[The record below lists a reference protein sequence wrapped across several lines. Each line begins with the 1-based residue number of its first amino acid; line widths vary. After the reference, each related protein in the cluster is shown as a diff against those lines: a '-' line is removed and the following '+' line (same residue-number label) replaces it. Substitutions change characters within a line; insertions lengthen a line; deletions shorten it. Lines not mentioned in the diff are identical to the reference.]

1 MAKTVLTYTWLA
13 KKAMSLLKKDP
24 AEFLKLCTV
33 GSDKL
38 ARGATIRW
46 YFGSGSCHAFSV
58 LAGGREYC
66 QIRGNYRD
74 GKWYTYYHAGFT
86 TTQYKKRLTD
96 KFMPFTLPEGVRSYD
111 NVNGHR
117 TQCLF
122 HNADGS
128 VAETLKWSGGRR
140 SRAGRMKYKGTD
152 GEWYRREIVICD
164 TDGKAVLDDTTSE
177 NLCLNHNHEEAA
189 TEMGFFPGAAR
200 TRSEWL
206 KSISDM
212 PNVDNER
219 MMTLAA
225 KSYLMAS
232 RLTEKYPAMRLA
244 IFPAMPAPSQESVLN
259 YRFGGDATPHTV
271 IHRDYP
277 SGEPTMYIMPAVVLY
292 WVKRNGTGNEWSYL
306 TVTIPPH
313 GSEQLDPVGWSSYI
327 SGTAR
332 RHSDNRGYGRFDT
345 PKFFERAYHSLPAFR
360 EDTKADDREGL
371 YKHHIPILY
380 GDDVPGR
387 VDSIDKRLV
396 NWADKSMVHRVHV
409 KLTGG
414 DDHGTPFDTDIPVAM
429 RPDDIALKLEEKFLL
444 DSLPLC

>member
-1 MAKTVLTYTWLA
+1 
-13 KKAMSLLKKDP
+13 
-24 AEFLKLCTV
+24 
-33 GSDKL
+33 
-38 ARGATIRW
+38 
-46 YFGSGSCHAFSV
+46 

-74 GKWYTYYHAGFT
+74 GKWYTFYQPGFT

-96 KFMPFTLPEGVRSYD
+96 KFMPFTMPEGVRGYD
-111 NVNGHR
+111 NANGHR

-140 SRAGRMKYKGTD
+140 NRAGKMVYKGKD
-152 GEWYRREIVICD
+152 GETYRRDIVICD

-177 NLCLNHNHEEAA
+177 SLCLSHNHEESA

-212 PNVDNER
+212 PNVDNQR

-232 RLTEKYPAMRLA
+232 RLVEKYPAMRLA
-244 IFPAMPAPSQESVLN
+244 IFPAMPAPSKESVLN

-271 IHRDYP
+271 IHRDIT
-277 SGEPTMYIMPAVVLY
+277 GEPTMYIMPAVVLY
-292 WVKRNGTGNEWSYL
+292 WVKRNGDGNEWSYL
-306 TVTIPPH
+306 TMTIPPH
-313 GSEQLDPVGWSSYI
+313 GSSLLDPTGFSSYT
-327 SGTAR
+327 SGTVR
-332 RHSDNRGYGRFDT
+332 RPGDYRGHHQLPLPQFY
-345 PKFFERAYHSLPAFR
+345 ERAYHSLPAYR
-360 EDTKADDREGL
+360 DNVKQDDREVI
-371 YKHHIPILY
+371 YKHHLPIKY
-380 GDDVPGR
+380 GEPWYGR
-387 VDSIDKRLV
+387 SSSVDTQLV
-396 NWADKSMVHRVHV
+396 NWADKSMVHKVHV

-414 DDHGTPFDTDIPVAM
+414 DDHGTPFEADIPVAM

>member
-13 KKAMSLLKKDP
+13 KKAMALLKKDP
-24 AEFLKLCTV
+24 AEFERLCDL

-38 ARGATIRW
+38 AWGATIRW
-46 YFGSGSCHAFSV
+46 YFGAGSCSAFGV
-58 LAGGREYC
+58 LAGNREYC

-74 GKWYTYYHAGFT
+74 GKWYTYYSPGFT

-111 NVNGHR
+111 NINGNK
-117 TQCLF
+117 TTCLL

-128 VAETLKWSGGRR
+128 LAKTFVWSGGRR
-140 SRAGRMKYKGTD
+140 SRPGWMKYQTPD
-152 GEWYRREIVICD
+152 GDWSRQPIVICD
-164 TDGKAVLDDTTSE
+164 SDGKAVLDVELSD
-177 NLCLNHNHEEAA
+177 NLNLQVNNEEAA

-200 TRSEWL
+200 TRSEWI

-232 RLTEKYPAMRLA
+232 RLVEKYPAMRLA
-244 IFPAMPAPSQESVLN
+244 IFSARPAPTKESVLN
-259 YRFGGDATPHTV
+259 YRFGDEVTPHTV
-271 IHRDYP
+271 IHRDIT
-277 SGEPTMYIMPAVVLY
+277 GEPTVYIMPAVVLY
-292 WVKRNGTGNEWSYL
+292 WVKRTGTGNEWSYL
-306 TVTIPPH
+306 TITIPPH
-313 GSEQLDPVGWSSYI
+313 GSSLLDPTGFSSYT
-327 SGTAR
+327 SGTLR
-332 RHSDNRGYGRFDT
+332 RPGEYPGYHSLSV
-345 PKFFERAYHSLPAFR
+345 PKFYERAYHSLPAYR
-360 EDTKADDREGL
+360 DDVKQNDREVI
-371 YKHHIPILY
+371 YKHHLPIEY
-380 GDDVPGR
+380 GKPWYGR
-387 VDSIDKRLV
+387 SSSGDAHLV
-396 NWADKSMVHRVHV
+396 NWADKSMVHKVHV

>member
-24 AEFLKLCTV
+24 AEFEKLCTV

-46 YFGSGSCHAFSV
+46 YFGSGNCHAFGV

-74 GKWYTYYHAGFT
+74 GKWYTFYQPGFT

-96 KFMPFTLPEGVRSYD
+96 KFMPFTMPEGVRGYD
-111 NVNGHR
+111 NANGHR

-140 SRAGRMKYKGTD
+140 SRAGKMVYKGKD
-152 GEWYRREIVICD
+152 GEMHRRDIVICD
-164 TDGKAVLDDTTSE
+164 TDGKAVLDKTTTE
-177 NLCLNHNHEEAA
+177 NLGLGDPYEEAA
-189 TEMGFFPGAAR
+189 TQMGFFPGAAR

-212 PNVDNER
+212 PSVDNQR

-225 KSYLMAS
+225 KTYLMAN
-232 RLTEKYPAMRLA
+232 RLVEKYPSMRIA
-244 IFPAMPAPSQESVLN
+244 IFSAMPAPAHESVLN
-259 YRFGGDATPHTV
+259 YRFGGEATPHTV
-271 IHRDYP
+271 INRDAA
-277 SGEPTMYIMPAVVLY
+277 GEPTMYIMPAVVLY
-292 WVKRNGTGNEWSYL
+292 WVKREAIKNEWSYL
-306 TVTIPPH
+306 TMTIPPH
-313 GSEQLDPVGWSSYI
+313 GCDQLDPTGWSSYI
-327 SGTAR
+327 SGTIR
-332 RHSDNRGYGRFDT
+332 RPGDYRAYGLT
-345 PKFFERAYHSLPAFR
+345 APKFYERAYHSLPAFR
-360 EDTKADDREGL
+360 DDIKAEDREGL

-380 GDDVPGR
+380 RDSVYGR
-387 VDSIDKRLV
+387 DYSIDSRLV
-396 NWADKSMVHRVHV
+396 NWADKSMVHKVHV

-414 DDHGTPFDTDIPVAM
+414 EDHGTPLETEIPVAM